1 MSRPGSF
8 HSSPTTEWCGAQRK
22 PLDPLSI
29 DAELLSADADVEQI
43 VVVGLALDFCVRQ
56 SVSDAVK
63 ARKALGKQ
71 WDIVV
76 VREGVKSVDPNQ
88 EQSVIEN
95 LQAEGV
101 RFIGVQDLLPA

>member
-1 MSRPGSF
+1 MVRCTTKNLDA
-8 HSSPTTEWCGAQRK
+8 SSINP
-22 PLDPLSI
+22 
-29 DAELLSADADVEQI
+29 ELLSADADVEQI

-76 VREGVKSVDPNQ
+76 VREAVKSVNPDQ
-88 EQSVIEN
+88 ERSVTED
-95 LQAEGV
+95 LQAQGV
-101 RFIGVQDLLPA
+101 RFLGVQDLLPA